1 MSGGVLM
8 LLPKFDES
16 TKQIGAIL
24 AAKAAEKPPAA
35 GAHPLKTEL
44 LQLCRAVTAGTLDA
58 GKLCDLLANPELLPE
73 AARPV
78 VQSTLADVFW
88 FLGVEMEAGVGKE
101 DAKAQLVGLIK
112 ELLREKVVDD
122 KLLLTRLDGPMLQD
136 AGLVD
141 DAKEFHK
148 QQVRVNTK
156 ALYTQ
161 QKYNLLR
168 EQSEGYSKLVAE
180 LSELPAAGGSTST
193 RGTRDA
199 SEVIAN
205 IQSLIGYFDLDPNR
219 VLDLVLETLEA
230 MPSRVAHK
238 GLLAL
243 FNPKYIP
250 HMLGFKFQQYH
261 KGGRAEP
268 TPLSLYRL
276 CALLIQQGSVKFEQ
290 VLPHMGPTL
299 EEIQTIQK
307 KGKETMLAEAKKLGQ
322 VNLAGGAAKKG
333 EKDEK
338 DEPPPFE
345 TMQPLGV
352 LRALLLLHDWKTA
365 QGIFDE
371 LEGVDVCSCAAAA
384 PAAPPPPTPP
394 TPRAPAHTDPPRLIA
409 PQVRRGGRRAVRP
422 ARLAHRRRV
431 RPPLAVEARRRRA
444 RRRARRRR
452 AHNPVAAG
460 GARRRRGRLGPGV
473 DAGGGGAR
481 DATRAPAARR
491 RPPPPPRPLRA
502 RVPPLRRRPRLG
514 GAGGGRR
521 RRHRRRRGDDAAR
534 GGGVHR
540 DRAAAGADGERD
552 EPRPRARAVEGVG
565 AAAVHGAV
573 PGVRRASGED
583 G

>member
-1 MSGGVLM
+1 M

-384 PAAPPPPTPP
+384 PAAPDAPDAPDAPRPGTHRPPSPDRAAGTPRWPTRCATCSTGSPPPRTPP
-394 TPRAPAHTDPPRLIA
+394 SRRRSSSAPRPPPPPPPPSPPPR
-409 PQVRRGGRRAVRP
+409 RG
-422 ARLAHRRRV
+422 
-431 RPPLAVEARRRRA
+431 
-444 RRRARRRR
+444 
-452 AHNPVAAG
+452 
-460 GARRRRGRLGPGV
+460 
-473 DAGGGGAR
+473 
-481 DATRAPAARR
+481 RR
-491 RPPPPPRPLRA
+491 RPPPPRAPWFRRRRRRRRCALCSPCSSGSASASAAAPSSSRA
-502 RVPPLRRRPRLG
+502 RAASASPPSARRRRRRPTTRRPRP
-514 GAGGGRR
+514 AARR
-521 RRHRRRRGDDAAR
+521 RRSAWW
-534 GGGVHR
+534 
-540 DRAAAGADGERD
+540 
-552 EPRPRARAVEGVG
+552 
-565 AAAVHGAV
+565 
-573 PGVRRASGED
+573 RRASGP
-583 G
+583 GCCRR

>member
-1 MSGGVLM
+1 MHRARTCARGRALRVALVGLSQRPLSANMSGGVLM

-384 PAAPPPPTPP
+384 PDAPDPT
-394 TPRAPAHTDPPRLIA
+394 
-409 PQVRRGGRRAVRP
+409 
-422 ARLAHRRRV
+422 
-431 RPPLAVEARRRRA
+431 
-444 RRRARRRR
+444 
-452 AHNPVAAG
+452 
-460 GARRRRGRLGPGV
+460 
-473 DAGGGGAR
+473 
-481 DATRAPAARR
+481 
-491 RPPPPPRPLRA
+491 
-502 RVPPLRRRPRLG
+502 RPRL
-514 GAGGGRR
+514 ALA
-521 RRHRRRRGDDAAR
+521 H
-534 GGGVHR
+534 VN
-540 DRAAAGADGERD
+540 
-552 EPRPRARAVEGVG
+552 PPL
-565 AAAVHGAV
+565 
-573 PGVRRASGED
+573 P
-583 G
+583 

>member
-1 MSGGVLM
+1 M

-371 LEGVDVCSCAAAA
+371 LEGVDVCSCAAAGPAA
-384 PAAPPPPTPP
+384 PAAPDAPGSPRPGTHPPPLP
-394 TPRAPAHTDPPRLIA
+394 
-409 PQVRRGGRRAVRP
+409 
-422 ARLAHRRRV
+422 
-431 RPPLAVEARRRRA
+431 
-444 RRRARRRR
+444 
-452 AHNPVAAG
+452 
-460 GARRRRGRLGPGV
+460 
-473 DAGGGGAR
+473 
-481 DATRAPAARR
+481 
-491 RPPPPPRPLRA
+491 
-502 RVPPLRRRPRLG
+502 
-514 GAGGGRR
+514 
-521 RRHRRRRGDDAAR
+521 
-534 GGGVHR
+534 
-540 DRAAAGADGERD
+540 
-552 EPRPRARAVEGVG
+552 
-565 AAAVHGAV
+565 
-573 PGVRRASGED
+573 
-583 G
+583 